1 MAVDADEC
9 FWGFL
14 FYVKHNPYKSV
25 EAMTWDDLYEMAKL
39 WAVDN
44 ATSFGLTAATAQ
56 SHANEGFGIVDFSND
71 SVTFPAYVAATRS
84 STDAGG
90 TTGGATLAANKL
102 ICETAMYPER
112 GI

>member
-14 FYVKHNPYKSV
+14 CYVKNNPYKSV
-25 EAMTWDDLYEMAKL
+25 EAMTWEDLHAMAKL

-44 ATSFGLTAATAQ
+44 ATAFGLTAAGDLNG
-56 SHANEGFGIVDFSND
+56 ANEGLGVVDYSND
-71 SVTFPAYVAATRS
+71 SVTFPAYAAATRS

-90 TTGGATLAANKL
+90 TTGGSTLAANKL
-102 ICETAMYPER
+102 ICANAMYPER